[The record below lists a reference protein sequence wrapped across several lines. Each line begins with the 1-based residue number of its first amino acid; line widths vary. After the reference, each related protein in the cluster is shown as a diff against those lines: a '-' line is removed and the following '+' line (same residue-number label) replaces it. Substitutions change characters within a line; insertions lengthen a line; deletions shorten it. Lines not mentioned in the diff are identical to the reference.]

1 MKYICLI
8 CSNVLSNVILC
19 LIDCPADRPFGM
31 QPGQLTCVQPN
42 LPAAPPV
49 KGCYCPAGTVLD
61 ERIDQCVPPEDCG
74 KCYGVAYGDPHYLSF
89 DGLRYDLQDRCS
101 HIFTKDCADNTFTVY
116 SITSDDCSGGGA
128 PTCIVG
134 SVIEVPSLDAEV
146 KLFEDLSFEF
156 QENEKTPGNLEV
168 IKTGE
173 KIVVAIHKYSVVV
186 EFKKWYLSVCAPLS
200 YSGKLCGLLG
210 DCNGDKSDDFKLMDG
225 TVTDDLLTF
234 ETEYRADGITDTC
247 TPEDPQV
254 AECTDLPKKTVAE
267 EFCSIVNSADGPFA
281 DCHQFI
287 DPDTYYDNCVLD
299 ACLCTAGTECA
310 CGVIRQYA
318 TECSRFGVTVET
330 PPVCG

>member
-1 MKYICLI
+1 
-8 CSNVLSNVILC
+8 
-19 LIDCPADRPFGM
+19 M
-31 QPGQLTCVQPN
+31 QPGQPTCVQPN

-101 HIFTKDCADNTFTVY
+101 HIFTKDCAENTFTVY
-116 SITSDDCSGGGA
+116 SIISDDCSGGGA
-128 PTCIVG
+128 PTCIVS

-156 QENEKTPGNLEV
+156 QENEKTPGNIEI

-173 KIVVAIHKYSVVV
+173 KIVVAIHKYSVIV

-254 AECTDLPKKTVAE
+254 AECTDIPKKTVAE
-267 EFCSIVNSADGPFA
+267 EFCSIVNSADDPFA

-299 ACLCTAGTECA
+299 TCLCTAGTECA

-330 PPVCG
+330 PPVCGE